1 MVAVAITQSKPTRRE
16 SLSERIRPHLGVIAK
31 RAAET
36 ESKRMVP
43 RENMALVREAGFMR
57 ALLPACLGG
66 DERDLW
72 DYCEGVR
79 TIVKACP
86 STGWVTGVLNVHP
99 AALCH
104 YGPSVQKEVLAT
116 GVDTVICSSG
126 TPAIK
131 ARLAEGGILVSGQGR
146 WASGCD
152 HAEWALVGVK
162 VPDLSDA
169 QYPQRRYRDYMFMV
183 HKSEYKIE
191 DTWYSTGQ
199 RGSGSK
205 DLIFKDLFV
214 PNRRLERL
222 DAVYLN
228 YSHGAGTVDSWIGR
242 IPFPLLFACFLPAIA
257 LGCADGMIAEFTKR
271 QRVRKNAYTG
281 AQGILNPAGYMRLA
295 ESVHE
300 IESLTAYYKQ
310 LMYAMQS
317 FGETRE
323 RLTEAKALQMQATLP
338 FITTRAVHVI
348 ERLFEAAGSSA
359 IADFNPMQRYW
370 RDGHTAR
377 LHTGSDY
384 DVSMQHHGRFMLGL
398 MPTAD
403 L

>member
-1 MVAVAITQSKPTRRE
+1 MVAEARTASKSVVRE
-16 SLSERIRPHLGVIAK
+16 SLSERIRPHLEAIAK

-36 ESKRMVP
+36 EAARTVP
-43 RENMALVREAGFMR
+43 AESIALIREAGFVR
-57 ALLPACLGG
+57 ALLPAALGG

-72 DYCEGVR
+72 DYCDGVR
-79 TIVKACP
+79 TVVRACP
-86 STGWVTGVLNVHP
+86 STGWVTGVLNTH
-99 AALCH
+99 AAAISH
-104 YGPSVQKEVLAT
+104 FDVSVQKAILAT
-116 GVDTVICSSG
+116 GPDTIICSSG
-126 TPAIK
+126 TPAMK
-131 ARLAEGGILVSGQGR
+131 AKLADDGIVVSGRGR

-152 HAEWALVGVK
+152 HAEWALIGVK
-162 VPDLSDA
+162 VPDPSDA
-169 QYPQRRYRDYMFMV
+169 QYPERRYRDWMFMA
-183 HKSEYKIE
+183 HRSEYTIE

-205 DLIFKDLFV
+205 DLIFKDLYV
-214 PNRRLERL
+214 SNRRLERM
-222 DAVYLN
+222 DAIYLN
-228 YSHGAGTVDSWIGR
+228 YSHGSGTVDSWIAR
-242 IPFPLLFACFLPAIA
+242 VPFPLLFGAFLPAIA

-300 IESLTAYYKQ
+300 IESLTAYYRQ
-310 LMYAMQS
+310 LLYSMQAH
-317 FGETRE
+317 GERHE
-323 RLTEAKALQMQATLP
+323 RLTEATSLQMQSTLP

-384 DVSMQHHGRFMLGL
+384 DTSMQHHGRFMMGL
-398 MPTAD
+398 MPTPD